1 MLPGNHLYNL
11 YSISM
16 EAVITNT
23 AVLVYWMHV
32 TEWQHDN
39 IFLYTIE

>member
-1 MLPGNHLYNL
+1 MLPGNHLYNM

-23 AVLVYWMHV
+23 EQYWC
-32 TEWQHDN
+32 TERMWQNDN